1 MAKIDVKKIRIFG
14 LSNEKKS
21 FLKRLQKEGIVQIIS
36 KEESKKT
43 KDEIQTLI
51 YKTEIILD
59 MFSKKMKEGMLSKF
73 KPRYVEESKFFNE
86 KEIEVKR
93 DIIDRIWEL
102 LKEKE
107 DLNASLADK
116 KSILLEIEPWSK
128 LDINTSEIKE
138 NTYICSFLGKFPE
151 KFYKEAS
158 EKGLFNKYEVSVLS
172 IINGIVY
179 VFVITLKDDKQTFIE
194 TFKNYGFE
202 EYNADKDTN
211 FSESYSKI
219 KKEMI
224 EIEKRII
231 AIDKSIDSYIEKI
244 DEIRLF
250 YDFIYNYYKMVEVDN
265 NLEYGVYTFSV
276 YAWIPEIYIKN
287 LEAIIKDYKYI
298 DYELIPLEE
307 KEVAPVFVKNG
318 YFSEAFEFVT
328 AMYSYPGKNDVDP
341 TPFLAP
347 FFALFVG
354 FCLTDAGYGLMLF
367 LVTLFALKKL
377 NLPDNMRKLTK
388 ILNFSGIATIII
400 GLLTG
405 GVFGIDVS
413 LLSEANPIRKF
424 IESVRILDTNK
435 DIMLFLGIALL
446 LGYIH
451 VLFGYFINF
460 FHKIKNKDVKIAILD
475 VLPWIM
481 IMLGA
486 AGIVK
491 FALTSVKDIF
501 YSIGL
506 FLMLLGAGIILLFSG
521 RDFKN
526 PVLRLINGL
535 YGLYGATGI
544 FGDILSYARLFAL
557 GIATG
562 IIGGVINKLSS
573 ALLGNISFSSITAG
587 ISSLISII
595 LFSAILIAGQIF
607 NIVINTLGGFIH
619 TMRLQFVEFFTK
631 FFEGGG
637 EVFKPLRLGLKYF
650 LIKKEKTEEEK
661 C

>member
-1 MAKIDVKKIRIFG
+1 
-14 LSNEKKS
+14 
-21 FLKRLQKEGIVQIIS
+21 
-36 KEESKKT
+36 
-43 KDEIQTLI
+43 
-51 YKTEIILD
+51 
-59 MFSKKMKEGMLSKF
+59 
-73 KPRYVEESKFFNE
+73 
-86 KEIEVKR
+86 
-93 DIIDRIWEL
+93 
-102 LKEKE
+102 
-107 DLNASLADK
+107 
-116 KSILLEIEPWSK
+116 
-128 LDINTSEIKE
+128 
-138 NTYICSFLGKFPE
+138 
-151 KFYKEAS
+151 
-158 EKGLFNKYEVSVLS
+158 
-172 IINGIVY
+172 
-179 VFVITLKDDKQTFIE
+179 
-194 TFKNYGFE
+194 
-202 EYNADKDTN
+202 
-211 FSESYSKI
+211 
-219 KKEMI
+219 
-224 EIEKRII
+224 
-231 AIDKSIDSYIEKI
+231 
-244 DEIRLF
+244 
-250 YDFIYNYYKMVEVDN
+250 
-265 NLEYGVYTFSV
+265 
-276 YAWIPEIYIKN
+276 
-287 LEAIIKDYKYI
+287 
-298 DYELIPLEE
+298 
-307 KEVAPVFVKNG
+307 
-318 YFSEAFEFVT
+318 
-328 AMYSYPGKNDVDP
+328 
-341 TPFLAP
+341 
-347 FFALFVG
+347 
-354 FCLTDAGYGLMLF
+354 MLF

-619 TMRLQFVEFFTK
+619 TMRLQFIEFFTK